1 MNATARKRQTGFTLL
16 ELLVSVLILSFG
28 LLGIGGMMALTLKSN
43 GSSYFKQLSVQSAY
57 NIIDRMRA
65 NSQMAIAGSYKFTN
79 LVTSGVPTLPTAPST
94 YCDTSACSPAQM
106 AAFDTWYWAVNSV
119 GQLPGGCASITT
131 APASGGNTL
140 VTVTV
145 QWDDSRANQVGQKS
159 ALGSATSTSQTV
171 SGNQSQFVTQT
182 LL

>member
-1 MNATARKRQTGFTLL
+1 MIATAKTRQTGFTLL

-43 GSSYFKQLSVQSAY
+43 GSSYFKQLSVQTAY
-57 NIIDRMRA
+57 NVIDRMRA
-65 NSQMAIAGSYKFTN
+65 NSQMAIAGSYNVNN
-79 LVTSGVPTLPTAPST
+79 LVTGGVPTIPTAPST
-94 YCDTSACSPAQM
+94 DCTISTCTPAQM
-106 AAFDTWYWAVNSV
+106 AAYDSWYWLASSV
-119 GQLPGGCASITT
+119 AQLPSGCASVTT

-145 QWDDSRANQVGQKS
+145 QWDDSRANQLGQKS
-159 ALGSATSTSQTV
+159 ALGSATSASQTV